1 MKKDNADL
9 KTTAPASRTPLPR
22 QEQQHRI
29 ENNDDADLE
38 TTVFS
43 LRQQARPEDAAAVSR
58 TMTSF

>member
-1 MKKDNADL
+1 MKKDNTDL

-38 TTVFS
+38 MTVFS
-43 LRQQARPEDAAAVSR
+43 SRQQARPKDAAVSR
-58 TMTSF
+58 TTTLF